1 MPTDRSTGFA
11 PESASGPTRC
21 GVVALIGAPNAGKS
35 TLVNALVGQKVAIV
49 SPKVQTTRVR
59 LTGVAIEGQAQ
70 LLLVDTP
77 GVFSPRRRLDRAM
90 VQNAWEGAADADV
103 VLAIVDSK
111 AGLRGEV
118 KELLEAIAQ
127 RPEPRWLVLN
137 KVDVADKARLLEIAA
152 EAHRIAP
159 FDETFMVSALSGDG
173 VADLKAALARAVP
186 EGPWLFPEDQL
197 SDAPARMMAAELV
210 REQLFLQLGQELP
223 YATAVHCEKFEERPD
238 GSAAVHAQILVER
251 DSQKGIV
258 VGARGARIK
267 SIGEAARHG
276 MEDLLGRRIH
286 LFLHVKVRPGWAEDR
301 HVWRD
306 LGMDWVD

>member
-1 MPTDRSTGFA
+1 MPTETL
-11 PESASGPTRC
+11 TRC
-21 GVVALIGAPNAGKS
+21 GVIALIGAPNAGKS

-59 LTGVAIEGQAQ
+59 LTGVALAGEAQ

-77 GVFSPRRRLDRAM
+77 GVFSPKSRLDRAM
-90 VQNAWEGAADADV
+90 VQNAWEGAAEADV
-103 VLAIVDSK
+103 ILALVDAK
-111 AGLRGEV
+111 AGLRDEV
-118 KELLEAIAQ
+118 KALLETIAQ

-137 KVDVADKARLLEIAA
+137 KVDAADKGKLLEIAA
-152 EAHRIAP
+152 AAHAIAP
-159 FDETFMVSALSGDG
+159 FAETFMVSALTGDG
-173 VADLKAALARAVP
+173 VADLKAALAKAVP

-223 YATAVHCEKFEERPD
+223 YSAAVVAEKFEERAD

-251 DSQKGIV
+251 DSQKAIV

-267 SIGEAARHG
+267 AIGEAARAQ
-276 MEDLLGRRIH
+276 MSELLGRKTH
-286 LFLHVKVRPGWAEDR
+286 LFLHVKVKPGWADDR
-301 HVWRD
+301 HTWRD

>member
-1 MPTDRSTGFA
+1 MPTDQPTAG
-11 PESASGPTRC
+11 GPTRC

-59 LTGVAIEGQAQ
+59 LTGVALEGQSQ

-77 GVFSPRRRLDRAM
+77 GVFSPRSRLDRAM

-103 VLAIVDSK
+103 ILALVDAK
-111 AGLRGEV
+111 AGLRDEV
-118 KELLEAIAQ
+118 KALLEAIAQ

-137 KVDVADKARLLEIAA
+137 KVDAADKGRLLEVAA
-152 EAHRIAP
+152 AAHAIAP
-159 FDETFMVSALSGDG
+159 FAETFMVSALTGDG
-173 VADLKAALARAVP
+173 VADLKSALANAVP

-223 YATAVHCEKFEERPD
+223 YSAAVVAEKFEERPD

-251 DSQKGIV
+251 DSQKAIV

-267 SIGEAARHG
+267 AIGEAARTQ
-276 MEDLLGRRIH
+276 MAELLGRKTH
-286 LFLHVKVRPGWAEDR
+286 LFLHVKVKPGWADDR
-301 HVWRD
+301 HTWRD

>member
-1 MPTDRSTGFA
+1 MP
-11 PESASGPTRC
+11 PEAPTRC

-59 LTGVAIEGQAQ
+59 LTGVAIEGAAQ

-77 GVFSPRRRLDRAM
+77 GVFSPKSRLDRAM

-103 VLAIVDSK
+103 LLALVDAK
-111 AGLRGEV
+111 AGLRDEV
-118 KELLEAIAQ
+118 RALLAAIAA

-137 KVDVADKARLLEIAA
+137 KVDAADKGRLLEIAA
-152 EAHRIAP
+152 AAHAIAP
-159 FDETFMVSALSGDG
+159 FAETFMLSALTGDG
-173 VADLKAALARAVP
+173 VADLKAALAKAVP
-186 EGPWLFPEDQL
+186 PGPWLFPEDQL

-223 YATAVHCEKFEERPD
+223 YSAAVVAEKFEERPD

-251 DSQKGIV
+251 DSQKAIV

-267 SIGEAARHG
+267 AIGEAARAE
-276 MEDLLGRRIH
+276 MAELLGRKTH
-286 LFLHVKVRPGWAEDR
+286 LFLHVKVKPGWADDR
-301 HVWRD
+301 HTWRD

>member
-1 MPTDRSTGFA
+1 MPA
-11 PESASGPTRC
+11 EIPPISGDTRC

-59 LTGVAIEGQAQ
+59 LTGVALEGNAQ

-77 GVFSPRRRLDRAM
+77 GVFQPRRRLDRAM

-103 VLAIVDSK
+103 LLAIVDAK
-111 AGLRGEV
+111 AGLRDEV
-118 KELLEAIAQ
+118 RHVLETVAQ

-137 KVDVADKARLLEIAA
+137 KVDQADKAKLLALVSETNA
-152 EAHRIAP
+152 IAP
-159 FDETFMVSALSGDG
+159 FAETFMISALTGDG
-173 VADLKAALARAVP
+173 VADLKRALAAAVP
-186 EGPWLFPEDQL
+186 PGPWLFPEDQL

-223 YATAVHCEKFEERPD
+223 YSTAVVIEKFEEQPD
-238 GSAAVHAQILVER
+238 GSTAIHAQILVER
-251 DSQKGIV
+251 DSQKAIV
-258 VGARGARIK
+258 VGARGSRIK
-267 SIGEAARHG
+267 QIGEAARTQAG
-276 MEDLLGRRIH
+276 ELLGRRTH
-286 LFLHVKVRPGWAEDR
+286 LFLHVKVKPGWADDR
-301 HVWRD
+301 HTWRD

>member
-1 MPTDRSTGFA
+1 MPTDTR
-11 PESASGPTRC
+11 TRC

-59 LTGVAIEGQAQ
+59 LTGVALQGSAQ

-77 GVFSPRRRLDRAM
+77 GVFSPKSRLDRAM

-103 VLAIVDSK
+103 ILALVDAK
-111 AGLRGEV
+111 AGLRDEV
-118 KELLEAIAQ
+118 RALLETIAQ

-137 KVDVADKARLLEIAA
+137 KVDAADKGKLLEVAA
-152 EAHRIAP
+152 AAHAIAP
-159 FDETFMVSALSGDG
+159 FAETFMISALSGDG
-173 VADLKAALARAVP
+173 VADLKAALAKAVP

-223 YATAVHCEKFEERPD
+223 YSAAVVAEKFEERAD
-238 GSAAVHAQILVER
+238 GSVAVHAQILVER
-251 DSQKGIV
+251 ESQKAIV

-267 SIGEAARHG
+267 AIGEAARAQ
-276 MEDLLGRRIH
+276 MAELLGRRTH
-286 LFLHVKVRPGWAEDR
+286 LFLHVKVRPGWADDR
-301 HVWRD
+301 HTWRD

>member
-1 MPTDRSTGFA
+1 MQPDVK
-11 PESASGPTRC
+11 TRC
-21 GVVALIGAPNAGKS
+21 GVVALLGAPNAGKS

-49 SPKVQTTRVR
+49 SSKVQTTRVR
-59 LTGVAIEGQAQ
+59 LTGVAMESPAQ

-77 GVFSPRRRLDRAM
+77 GVFKPRRRLDRAM

-103 VLAIVDSK
+103 LLAIVDAK
-111 AGLRGEV
+111 AGLREDV
-118 KELLEAIAQ
+118 RTLLATLAD
-127 RPEPRWLVLN
+127 RKEPRWLVLN
-137 KVDVADKARLLEIAA
+137 KVDATNKEKLLALA
-152 EAHRIAP
+152 LEANALTT

-173 VADLKAALARAVP
+173 VPDLKAALAAAAP

-197 SDAPARMMAAELV
+197 SDAPARLMAAELV
-210 REQLFLQLGQELP
+210 REQLFQQLGQELP
-223 YATAVHCEKFEERPD
+223 YSTAVHIEKFEDQPD

-267 SIGEAARHG
+267 AIGEAARHE
-276 MEDLLGRRIH
+276 MEKLLGRRTH

-306 LGMDWVD
+306 LGMDWVE

>member
-1 MPTDRSTGFA
+1 MPTEQPTAG
-11 PESASGPTRC
+11 GPTRC

-59 LTGVAIEGQAQ
+59 LTGVALEGTAQ

-77 GVFSPRRRLDRAM
+77 GVFAPRSRLDRAM

-103 VLAIVDSK
+103 ILALVDAK
-111 AGLRGEV
+111 AGLRDEV
-118 KELLEAIAQ
+118 KALLETIAQ

-137 KVDVADKARLLEIAA
+137 KVDAAEKGRLLEVAA
-152 EAHRIAP
+152 AAHAIAP
-159 FDETFMVSALSGDG
+159 FAETFMVSALTGDG
-173 VADLKAALARAVP
+173 VADLKAELAKAVP

-223 YATAVHCEKFEERPD
+223 YSAAVVAEKFEERPD

-251 DSQKGIV
+251 DSQKAIV

-267 SIGEAARHG
+267 AIGEAARAQ
-276 MEDLLGRRIH
+276 MAELLGRKVH
-286 LFLHVKVRPGWAEDR
+286 LFLHVKVKPGWADDR
-301 HVWRD
+301 HTWRD

>member
-1 MPTDRSTGFA
+1 MPADPA
-11 PESASGPTRC
+11 NTRC

-59 LTGVAIEGQAQ
+59 LTGVALEGNAQ

-77 GVFSPRRRLDRAM
+77 GVFQPRSRLDRAM

-103 VLAIVDSK
+103 LLALVDAK
-111 AGLRGEV
+111 AGLRDEV
-118 KELLEAIAQ
+118 RALLESIAQ
-127 RPEPRWLVLN
+127 RAEPRWLILN
-137 KVDVADKARLLEIAA
+137 KVDTADKGRLLEIAA
-152 EAHRIAP
+152 AAHAIAP
-159 FDETFMVSALSGDG
+159 FAETFMVSALTGDG
-173 VADLKAALARAVP
+173 VPDLKRALAAAVP
-186 EGPWLFPEDQL
+186 PGPWLFPEDQL

-223 YATAVHCEKFEERPD
+223 YSAAVVAEKFEERGD
-238 GSAAVHAQILVER
+238 GSVAIHAQILVER
-251 DSQKGIV
+251 DSQKAIV

-267 SIGEAARHG
+267 ALGEAARG
-276 MEDLLGRRIH
+276 QMEELLGRRTH
-286 LFLHVKVRPGWAEDR
+286 LFLHVKVKPGWADDR
-301 HVWRD
+301 HTWRD